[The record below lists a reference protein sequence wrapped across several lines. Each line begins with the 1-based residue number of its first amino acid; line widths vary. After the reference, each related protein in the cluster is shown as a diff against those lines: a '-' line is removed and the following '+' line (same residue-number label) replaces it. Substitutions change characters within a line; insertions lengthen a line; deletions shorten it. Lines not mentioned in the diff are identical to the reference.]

1 MNIFQEAKTVL
12 DKDGKVNP
20 LGPFGKQKLT
30 GTEVSGYFKKN
41 TVSDKIIKKAV
52 EVALDLSGAM
62 DIAAKEIGKFYGNSV
77 LKSKE
82 VQHALRF
89 ANESFLEKNTPVIT
103 ESALD
108 DMRDIVKNKSAKKIE
123 GQMVDMFTASAVVQ
137 IYDKISDANKAK
149 MEKSKLSVL
158 IKIAHK
164 VMGLSESNYSHA
176 EDVFDL
182 EEALTSQ
189 EKKVIDA
196 FYDGKDMD
204 GKTLVSKGDKL
215 ETTGMGAQVVLK
227 RQGSKFR
234 IFGVIDGRRVQEVIR
249 YIKKSYPKNT
259 IIGEEF
265 TEDTHPCKGLSEDDP
280 CWKDYKQVGMKK
292 KNGKDVPN
300 CVPKED
306 VAEAVSDWTVTVKK
320 PVNKL
325 KKGATQKV
333 KARSAFEAINKA
345 VKLWGDPALKMAPMN
360 SFSIT
365 KESVDLE
372 EASFWGQDK
381 MVAKSKELMGPKTHV
396 RLTREKGGY
405 ERATVSKKDKKKIAQ
420 MKKDGYKIDPTFAKE
435 EIEEAKKMSSDDKKK
450 FTALYKAMDGGKEH
464 QAIRSKIHNPI
475 KADDAFHALVMKK
488 VMEFNE
494 PTNLDQLDEASITYR
509 VRGMQKPE
517 MDKFITTA
525 KSMKLTL
532 TTKKDGGNTLVT
544 LTGTKKKLR
553 DTDGVVRGKSSY
565 GDPSTTDHFDESLEE
580 AISRDKNLSK
590 KDIDGIEGHIYKS
603 YINKKTLSLISFDDD
618 AIFHAKTGKTI
629 FTSKDYIGKM
639 TIDDLIKALEKKVK

>member
-259 IIGEEF
+259 II
-265 TEDTHPCKGLSEDDP
+265 
-280 CWKDYKQVGMKK
+280 
-292 KNGKDVPN
+292 
-300 CVPKED
+300 ED

-420 MKKDGYKIDPTFAKE
+420 LKKDGYKIDPTFDKE
-435 EIEEAKKMSSDDKKK
+435 EFEEAKKMSSDDKRK

-525 KSMKLTL
+525 KMMKLTL

-580 AISRDKNLSK
+580 AISRDKTLSK
-590 KDIDGIEGHIYKS
+590 NDISGVENYLSKS
-603 YINKKTLSLISFDDD
+603 YINKKTLSQLSFDDD

>member
-259 IIGEEF
+259 II
-265 TEDTHPCKGLSEDDP
+265 
-280 CWKDYKQVGMKK
+280 
-292 KNGKDVPN
+292 
-300 CVPKED
+300 ED

-420 MKKDGYKIDPTFAKE
+420 LKKDGYKIDPTFAKE
-435 EIEEAKKMSSDDKKK
+435 EFEEAKKMSSDDKRK

-525 KSMKLTL
+525 KMMKLTL

-580 AISRDKNLSK
+580 AISRDKTLSK
-590 KDIDGIEGHIYKS
+590 NDISGVENYLSKS
-603 YINKKTLSLISFDDD
+603 YINKKTLSQLSFDDD